1 MRTLLPILI
10 LISPLAF
17 AKPAEP
23 EKAKADEKPYGALE
37 YRLIGPAIGGRV
49 SRVAGV
55 PGDPYTWW
63 LGAAQG
69 GVWKSTDGG
78 RDWQPMFDK
87 ESTNSIGSLAV
98 APSDPNV
105 VYVGGGEANIRGNVM
120 VGWGIWKTTDA
131 GATWQHVWKNKGQIG
146 TMLVHPSNPDVAYAA
161 VLGSPFGAGENRGV
175 YRTKDGGATWQK
187 VLYVDANTG
196 ASDVAM
202 DAHNPRILFAGTW
215 QTRREPW
222 RMTSGGAGSALYRSA
237 DGGDTWKKVEADGL
251 PKGPWGK
258 VGVAVAPSDPSRVYA
273 LIEAEAGGLYRSDD
287 GGETWSLANAHRI
300 LRQRAWYYSTITV
313 DPTNADVV
321 WFPQVPL
328 LKSVDGG
335 KTLQRTKGWHHGDMH
350 DAWIDPKDP
359 RRMIV
364 GNDGGVDLSFDGGK
378 TWFSPDLPLAQFYN
392 IDVDDRVPWH
402 VGGTMQ
408 DWGTAVGPNA
418 VPANDGPTLT
428 DWRVAGGGEAG
439 DFKFDPTQEG
449 AIYAGEYGGYISHY
463 VEGTGQYR
471 NVSAWPANPS
481 GTKPSDLAYRFQW
494 TAPME
499 ISPHDP
505 KVIYHGANVLFRSA
519 DRGNTWTKLSGDLTR
534 NDRDKQGWSGGPI
547 TGDITGVETYGTI
560 FSIEESPVAKGMI
573 WVGTDD
579 GLVQVTRDGGAS
591 WSNVTPKGFPAWATV
606 EGIEASARDADTAYV
621 AIDARRVDDQK
632 PYLYR
637 TRDGGRSWTSITNG
651 LPAEQM
657 LFVVR
662 EDPVDPNILY
672 VGGENGV
679 FISRDAGD
687 SFAPLK
693 LNLPA
698 IAVTDLEVKHGALV
712 LGTRRSIWSLDD
724 LATVRQLDAS
734 VRSEQLHVFEPAPA
748 IRWAN
753 DQHWGSQGKI
763 DNPPDGV
770 TVSYWL
776 AKKSEEPVTGEVK
789 DESGRVIR
797 KLSSVP
803 RPLKYDRDDVDEPTD
818 EEPKGELTKDE
829 GLNRATWDLRMDGA
843 KRIAAKIDAGNP
855 ELGPR
860 VPPGRYTL
868 EISAL
873 GQKRSVPLVVNAD
886 PRVATDAAG
895 YAQKLEFTLAARDAL
910 DRAATTIEAVRAIRE
925 QVADVRNRVA
935 KNADATAVRDAA
947 DAVIARCDA
956 IEGELHNPKAEVVYD
971 ILSGR
976 EGGAKL
982 YSQISPLYDWI
993 QSADLPP
1000 TQGMT
1005 ERLAF
1010 VTGELRRVEGEVAAL
1025 RAAEVARFEA
1035 AVASANLP
1043 RVIVP

>member
-1 MRTLLPILI
+1 MRLLLPIL
-10 LISPLAF
+10 LLLPSFAF
-17 AKPAEP
+17 AKSAASEPAKE
-23 EKAKADEKPYGALE
+23 DEKPYGALE

-49 SRVAGV
+49 TRVAGV
-55 PGDPYTWW
+55 PGTDTFW

-78 RDWQPMFDK
+78 RNWKPVFDK
-87 ESTNSIGSLAV
+87 ETTNSIGSLAV

-105 VYVGGGEANIRGNVM
+105 VYVGSGEANMRGNVM
-120 VGWGIWKTTDA
+120 VGWGIWKSTDA
-131 GATWQHVWKNKGQIG
+131 GGTWKQVWKNKGQIG
-146 TMLVHPSNPDVAYAA
+146 TMLVHPTNADVAYAA
-161 VLGSPFGAGENRGV
+161 VLGSPFGPGENRGV
-175 YRTKDGGATWQK
+175 YRTRDGGATWQK

-215 QTRREPW
+215 QARREPW
-222 RMTSGGAGSALYRSA
+222 QMTSGGPGSALYRSA

-273 LIEAEAGGLYRSDD
+273 LIEAEAGGLFRSDD
-287 GGETWSLANAHRI
+287 GGTTWSLANAHRN
-300 LRQRAWYYSTITV
+300 LRQRAWYYSTLTV
-313 DPTNADVV
+313 DPSNADVV

-328 LKSVDGG
+328 IKTVDGG
-335 KTLQRTKGWHHGDMH
+335 KTLQRTKGWHHGDHH
-350 DAWIDPKDP
+350 DAWIDPTNTQ
-359 RRMIV
+359 RMIV

-378 TWFSPDLPLAQFYN
+378 TWVSPDLPLAQFYN
-392 IDVDDRVPWH
+392 IDVDDRAPWH

-471 NVSAWPANPS
+471 NVSAYPANPS

-494 TAPME
+494 TAPIE
-499 ISPHDP
+499 VSPHDP
-505 KVIYHGANVLFRSA
+505 KVIYHGANVMFRSN
-519 DRGNTWTKLSGDLTR
+519 DRGDTWTKISPDLTR
-534 NDRDKQGWSGGPI
+534 NDRSKQGWSGGPI

-560 FSIEESPVAKGMI
+560 FSIEESPLAAGTI
-573 WVGTDD
+573 WAGTDD
-579 GLVQVTRDGGAS
+579 GFVHVTRDGGKS
-591 WSNVTPKGFPAWATV
+591 WNNVTPKAVPAWATV
-606 EGIEASARDADTAYV
+606 EGIELSTHDADTAYV
-621 AIDARRVDDQK
+621 AVDARRLDDQR
-632 PYLYR
+632 PYLFR
-637 TRDGGRSWTSITNG
+637 TRDGGRTWQSITNG
-651 LPAEQM
+651 LPADQM

-662 EDPVDPNILY
+662 EDPEDARVLY

-679 FISRDAGD
+679 WISRDGGD
-687 SFAPLK
+687 SFTSLR

-698 IAVTDLEVKHGALV
+698 IAVTDLELKHGALV

-724 LATVRQLDAS
+724 VASVRQLDAN
-734 VRSEQLHVFEPAPA
+734 VRGEKLHVFAPSA
-748 IRWAN
+748 AVRWAT
-753 DQHWGSQGKI
+753 DYHWGSQGKTA
-763 DNPPDGV
+763 NPPAGV
-770 TVSYWL
+770 SFAYWL
-776 AKKSEEPVTGEVK
+776 GAKSDDAVTGEVL

-797 KLSSVP
+797 KLSSVL
-803 RPLKYDRDDVDEPTD
+803 RPLKYSVDDIDQGLD
-818 EEPKGELTKDE
+818 EEPKPELTKE
-829 GLNRATWDLRMDGA
+829 QGLNRATWDLRMDGA
-843 KRIAAKIDAGNP
+843 KRIAAKVDAGNP

-868 EISAL
+868 KLTAL
-873 GQKRSVPLVVNAD
+873 GETREVPMVVSPD

-895 YAQKLEFTLAARDAL
+895 YAAKLAFTLEARDEL
-910 DRAATTIEAVRAIRE
+910 DRAAALVEALHAIRE
-925 QVADVRNRVA
+925 QVTDVRNRVA
-935 KNADATAVRDAA
+935 KRDDGAPVRDAA
-947 DAVIARCDA
+947 DVVLARCDA

-1000 TQGMT
+1000 TQGMR

-1010 VTGELRRVEGEVAAL
+1010 VTGELRRIEGEVAAL
-1025 RAAEVARFEA
+1025 RTGEVARFET
-1035 AVASANLP
+1035 AVAAAGLP